1 MNPREEDEDDSLLT
15 IGAGPAGAAG
25 ANKMATVCK
34 TDYCAYDHAGNIIGV
49 LRDAGSA
56 WRQIGSN
63 DKAEAVKKQPCRYTA
78 MRAQ

>member
-1 MNPREEDEDDSLLT
+1 LNPREEDEDDSLLT

-25 ANKMATVCK
+25 ANKMATACK
-34 TDYCAYDHAGNIIGV
+34 TDYCAYGHVGNIIGV

-63 DKAEAVKKQPCRYTA
+63 DKAEAVKNSYVATQP
-78 MRAQ
+78 